1 MDKIFIKNVIIKQ
14 VRRFYTMV
22 FEFVQLFGYSILIVL
37 ISKYILVKVLRNI
50 AENLKLKSKTI
61 GNIAGFATSIP
72 ELLTVTFSASTGFIN
87 TAIYNVLSSNIINFI
102 QYIVTI
108 VINKNQ
114 NKLKQKAI
122 KIDVILVLMTI
133 LIPILIILFNFNN
146 TLVSVLVFFILF
158 NIFYNVSK
166 NAHKLYVNNYEKDII
181 DKKQKNKKERS
192 RRTLYINI
200 AVLFLSSVI
209 LYIIGESL
217 GNTLEILCNILN
229 VPEFILGILLGVTTS
244 IPEFITF
251 FESQKHY
258 KNTET
263 YKGVIEATSN
273 LLFSNMANLF
283 LIQSI
288 GIIVF
293 LIFS

>member
-1 MDKIFIKNVIIKQ
+1 
-14 VRRFYTMV
+14 MV
-22 FEFVQLFGYSILIVL
+22 FEFVQLFGYSILIIL

-133 LIPILIILFNFNN
+133 LIPILIILFNFNK

-217 GNTLEILCNILN
+217 ENTLEILCNILN

>member
-166 NAHKLYVNNYEKDII
+166 NAHELYVNNYEKDII

>member
-22 FEFVQLFGYSILIVL
+22 FEFVQLFGYSILIIL

-133 LIPILIILFNFNN
+133 LIPILIILFNFNK

-217 GNTLEILCNILN
+217 ENTLEILCNILN

>member
-1 MDKIFIKNVIIKQ
+1 M
-14 VRRFYTMV
+14 
-22 FEFVQLFGYSILIVL
+22 QLRS
-37 ISKYILVKVLRNI
+37 
-50 AENLKLKSKTI
+50 
-61 GNIAGFATSIP
+61 
-72 ELLTVTFSASTGFIN
+72 
-87 TAIYNVLSSNIINFI
+87 
-102 QYIVTI
+102 
-108 VINKNQ
+108 
-114 NKLKQKAI
+114 
-122 KIDVILVLMTI
+122 
-133 LIPILIILFNFNN
+133 
-146 TLVSVLVFFILF
+146 
-158 NIFYNVSK
+158 
-166 NAHKLYVNNYEKDII
+166 
-181 DKKQKNKKERS
+181 KKERS

-293 LIFS
+293 LLSLNPPDLLVWINLFAFAGLEATFFCPIVFGLFWKRANATGAVASMIFGFK

>member
-1 MDKIFIKNVIIKQ
+1 
-14 VRRFYTMV
+14 MV

-166 NAHKLYVNNYEKDII
+166 NAHELYVNNYEKDII

-293 LIFS
+293 QIFS

>member
-1 MDKIFIKNVIIKQ
+1 
-14 VRRFYTMV
+14 MV

>member
-1 MDKIFIKNVIIKQ
+1 
-14 VRRFYTMV
+14 MV

-181 DKKQKNKKERS
+181 DKNQKNKKERS

-293 LIFS
+293 LIFSWNE

>member
-1 MDKIFIKNVIIKQ
+1 
-14 VRRFYTMV
+14 MV

-217 GNTLEILCNILN
+217 ENTLEILCNILN